1 MKYTHT
7 VGEVQHLMRP
17 ILDRYPSSRE
27 AIAAVGISAES
38 YYRIMKADSRARLNT
53 PTYEKIIAAS
63 AVLSSPVAVTPGGE
77 SSWAAAAEYA
87 RTPEG
92 AAFVEW
98 CRRPLKYRQEV
109 AA

>member
-17 ILDRYPSSRE
+17 ILDRYPYSRD

-38 YYRIMKADSRARLNT
+38 YYRIMRADSRARLNT
-53 PTYEKIIAAS
+53 PTYEKIIAAAS
-63 AVLSSPVAVTPGGE
+63 VLSSPRAVTSSGE
-77 SSWAAAAEYA
+77 SWAAAAEYA

-92 AAFVEW
+92 VAFIEQ
-98 CRRPLKYRQEV
+98 CRRPVKYRQEV